1 MIRRR
6 AFISLLGGAA
16 AWPLAARA
24 QQGGPM
30 RRIGVLVS
38 NEENDPQ
45 VQRQLA
51 AFQRGLAELGWIEG
65 RNVQIDRR
73 FTDGDPVRVQAFTA
87 ELVGLKPDVIL
98 ASGPTTV
105 SAVQRETRAIPIVF
119 AQINDPLGGGVVAS
133 LAHPGG
139 NITGFTPTEFSVG
152 GKWLGL
158 LKEIAP
164 GVVQA
169 GAVLDAGLS
178 DQIGMWRAMEA
189 AAPSLRMLVAQ
200 LAVAGPAEIES
211 AITGFAGESNAGL
224 IVLANRTTIVHRER
238 IIALAA
244 THRLP
249 AVYAYDYFVADG
261 GLASYGPN
269 LVDLYRR
276 TASYVDRILKGEKP
290 GDLPVQ
296 QPTKYELAINLKT
309 AKALGLDVP
318 PTLLAVADEVIE

>member
-1 MIRRR
+1 MRRR
-6 AFISLLGGAA
+6 QVITLLGGAAA

-24 QQGGPM
+24 QQGGRM
-30 RRIGVLVS
+30 RRVGVLVS
-38 NEENDPQ
+38 NAEDDPQ

-73 FTDGDPVRVQAFTA
+73 FAVDDQSRVQAFA
-87 ELVGLKPDVIL
+87 SELIGLKPDVIL

-105 SAVQRETRAIPIVF
+105 SAVQRETRTIPVVF
-119 AQINDPLGGGVVAS
+119 AQINDPLGAGVVTS
-133 LAHPGG
+133 LARPGG

-164 GVVQA
+164 EVAQA
-169 GAVLDAGLS
+169 GAILDTGLS
-178 DQIGMWRAMEA
+178 DQVGMWRAMEA
-189 AAPSLRMLVAQ
+189 AAPPLRMRVVQ
-200 LAVAGPAEIES
+200 LAMPSPAEIES
-211 AITGFAGESNAGL
+211 AIDGFAREPNGGL

-238 IIALAA
+238 IIAMAA
-244 THRLP
+244 KHRLP

-261 GLASYGPN
+261 GLASYGAN
-269 LVDLYRR
+269 LVDLYRQ

-309 AKALGLDVP
+309 AKALGLTVP
-318 PTLLAVADEVIE
+318 PNLLATADEVVE